1 MVASEAVRRDVVEL
15 LSWAPRGD
23 GRPKACTA
31 MGGDETVYLVGAT
44 YDSAIVWVAARAD
57 PNRCSDSTNGD
68 FLSRAPLGVT
78 LGATYSRQP
87 VAPAP
92 APGSCSGYSSG
103 RLGDDRTVAPDGD
116 PEVTVCRNTAAG
128 APAETAL
135 TSQQSRR
142 VVAALRGLAV
152 RTTSGTC
159 VAGDDRDHSRDFR
172 LVLRYPAG
180 PDVVVNVSP
189 DCDPQ
194 LMGGGL
200 ESVEAAAVVDL
211 VEQWSAPIPGL

>member
-1 MVASEAVRRDVVEL
+1 
-15 LSWAPRGD
+15 
-23 GRPKACTA
+23 

-44 YDSAIVWVAARAD
+44 YAAAIVWVATRAD

-87 VAPAP
+87 VEPAP
-92 APGSCSGYSSG
+92 AAGACLGYSYG
-103 RLGDDRTVAPDGD
+103 RLGDDRMVAPDGD
-116 PEVTVCRNTAAG
+116 PEVTVCRNTATG
-128 APAETAL
+128 APAATAL
-135 TSQQSRR
+135 TSEQSRR
-142 VVAALRGLAV
+142 VVSALRGLAV
-152 RTTSGTC
+152 RATSGTC
-159 VAGDDRDHSRDFR
+159 TAGDDREHSRDFR

-189 DCDPQ
+189 TCDPQ

-200 ESVEAAAVVDL
+200 ESEDATTVLDL
-211 VEQWSAPIPGL
+211 VEQWSAPITGYDPDGSVSSGGSVPSGGSPGVAPSSR